1 VSSLIK
7 FSIKYAGVIIGL
19 ALIVVVYGIVQ
30 IKNSPLNVFPEF
42 SPTQVVIQTE
52 SPGFSSDLVEKLV
65 TRPIEVMVSGTIGI
79 KQIRSQSIP
88 GLSVVTVVFNEDT
101 DIYRNRQS
109 ITEKLSTLTNILPA
123 NIIPKITPLTSSA
136 SSVLGIGLTS
146 ATANEIELRTFADNV
161 IIPHL
166 MSVEGVADV
175 NRFGGK
181 VRQYQI
187 KTIPKKLLEN
197 DLSLQDIFTAAQK
210 ASAVRGGG
218 FIQNENQRI
227 IINTEGQAL
236 TIQELEQTSLTNQQG
251 KQLRLKDIAIIED
264 GFVPSISSASINGQ
278 IGVYLSIQGQLG
290 SDTYELTKNL
300 DNAIQSLLPIAEKE
314 EITIHPEL
322 FKPANFID
330 ASIKGLRVDIIIGAI
345 LVIGILYLFL
355 FNFRTAFISA
365 IAIPLSLLSAISVM
379 SHMNLGLNVMVLS
392 GLAIALGEVVDDAI
406 IDVENI
412 FRRLRENKTLK
423 NKKPL
428 YQVVFESS
436 MEVRKSVV
444 YATLIIVIVFLP
456 LLSLT
461 GVAGKLFGPL
471 GIAYILSILASLVVA
486 LTVTPAMSFMLLGQ
500 NENLNTE
507 DSPVIK
513 SLKRNYRKL
522 LLSIES
528 HSKVVLII
536 SLFVIAFGLSFI
548 PLFKTHFIPPLN
560 EGHYIMHMT
569 AYPGTSEN
577 ESLRIGNL
585 VSEQLLQ
592 IDGVQ
597 SIAQWVGRSPLG
609 ADTFGTH
616 YSEFEIELSKK
627 SGDDQRRILKS
638 IQDIVYDK
646 NNGFVGV
653 NFAINTFLT
662 ERIEETISGY
672 NAAVVIN
679 LYGKNL
685 DTLDQ
690 DAIKVAQML
699 ETLPGSKD
707 IMLQSPPGNPQ
718 VNIKLLPEQLTNYGI
733 SRADALDVIRAAY
746 ENLPVAQIYERMI
759 PVDIAVTIDSE
770 FKDDLED
777 IKKLPLS
784 SSSGQIVE
792 LGDIAQ
798 ISQVSGRSKILHQGG
813 KRVQTIT
820 SNINN
825 YDLNDYVNNVKKGLE
840 QLQLGS
846 GNYFEITGEAQENAK
861 SREDLIA
868 HSAIAIAGVLLMLY
882 IAFGT
887 LKNLSLTLLNLPFA
901 LIGGVIAASLH
912 GGWISIGSLVGFVTL
927 FGITLRNSIML
938 ISHYQHLV
946 DYEGHAWNLETC
958 ILGASERLPSI
969 LMTALVAGLAL
980 LPIAIGSGE
989 PGKEIEGPMA
999 MIIIGGLFTSTILN
1013 LLILPT
1019 VLLNYGDFKKTKFL
1033 NF

>member
-1 VSSLIK
+1 
-7 FSIKYAGVIIGL
+7 
-19 ALIVVVYGIVQ
+19 
-30 IKNSPLNVFPEF
+30 
-42 SPTQVVIQTE
+42 
-52 SPGFSSDLVEKLV
+52 
-65 TRPIEVMVSGTIGI
+65 
-79 KQIRSQSIP
+79 
-88 GLSVVTVVFNEDT
+88 
-101 DIYRNRQS
+101 
-109 ITEKLSTLTNILPA
+109 
-123 NIIPKITPLTSSA
+123 
-136 SSVLGIGLTS
+136 
-146 ATANEIELRTFADNV
+146 
-161 IIPHL
+161 
-166 MSVEGVADV
+166 
-175 NRFGGK
+175 
-181 VRQYQI
+181 
-187 KTIPKKLLEN
+187 
-197 DLSLQDIFTAAQK
+197 
-210 ASAVRGGG
+210 
-218 FIQNENQRI
+218 
-227 IINTEGQAL
+227 
-236 TIQELEQTSLTNQQG
+236 
-251 KQLRLKDIAIIED
+251 
-264 GFVPSISSASINGQ
+264 
-278 IGVYLSIQGQLG
+278 
-290 SDTYELTKNL
+290 
-300 DNAIQSLLPIAEKE
+300 
-314 EITIHPEL
+314 
-322 FKPANFID
+322 
-330 ASIKGLRVDIIIGAI
+330 
-345 LVIGILYLFL
+345 
-355 FNFRTAFISA
+355 
-365 IAIPLSLLSAISVM
+365 
-379 SHMNLGLNVMVLS
+379 
-392 GLAIALGEVVDDAI
+392 
-406 IDVENI
+406 
-412 FRRLRENKTLK
+412 
-423 NKKPL
+423 
-428 YQVVFESS
+428 
-436 MEVRKSVV
+436 
-444 YATLIIVIVFLP
+444 
-456 LLSLT
+456 
-461 GVAGKLFGPL
+461 
-471 GIAYILSILASLVVA
+471 
-486 LTVTPAMSFMLLGQ
+486 
-500 NENLNTE
+500 
-507 DSPVIK
+507 
-513 SLKRNYRKL
+513 
-522 LLSIES
+522 
-528 HSKVVLII
+528 
-536 SLFVIAFGLSFI
+536 GLSFI

-569 AYPGTSEN
+569 AYPGTSED

-585 VSEQLLQ
+585 VSKQLLE
-592 IDGVQ
+592 IDGVK

-672 NAAVVIN
+672 NAAVVVN

-759 PVDIAVTIDSE
+759 PVDIAVTIDTE

-798 ISQVSGRSKILHQGG
+798 ITQVSGRSKILHQGG

-825 YDLNDYVNNVKKGLE
+825 YDLNDYVNNVRKGLE

-868 HSAIAIAGVLLMLY
+868 HSTIAIAGVLLMLY

-946 DYEGHAWNLETC
+946 DYEGHTWNLETC

-980 LPIAIGSGE
+980 LPIAVGSGE

>member
-1 VSSLIK
+1 MSEV
-7 FSIKYAGVIIGL
+7 
-19 ALIVVVYGIVQ
+19 
-30 IKNSPLNVFPEF
+30 N
-42 SPTQVVIQTE
+42 
-52 SPGFSSDLVEKLV
+52 
-65 TRPIEVMVSGTIGI
+65 PIP
-79 KQIRSQSIP
+79 R
-88 GLSVVTVVFNEDT
+88 
-101 DIYRNRQS
+101 
-109 ITEKLSTLTNILPA
+109 TLD
-123 NIIPKITPLTSSA
+123 
-136 SSVLGIGLTS
+136 
-146 ATANEIELRTFADNV
+146 AD
-161 IIPHL
+161 
-166 MSVEGVADV
+166 
-175 NRFGGK
+175 
-181 VRQYQI
+181 
-187 KTIPKKLLEN
+187 
-197 DLSLQDIFTAAQK
+197 DLSLQDIFTAAK
-210 ASAVRGGG
+210 KSSAVRGGG

-227 IINTEGQAL
+227 IINTEGQTL
-236 TIQELEQTSLTNQQG
+236 TTRELEQTTLFNKQG
-251 KQLRLKDIAIIED
+251 KLLRLKDVAVIED
-264 GFVPSISSASINGQ
+264 GYTPSISSASINGQ

-290 SDTYELTKNL
+290 SDTYELTENL
-300 DNAIQSLLPIAEKE
+300 ETAIESLLSVANKE

-365 IAIPLSLLSAISVM
+365 IAIPLSLLSAIAVM

-486 LTVTPAMSFMLLGQ
+486 LTVTPAMSYMLLGQ

-513 SLKRNYRKL
+513 SLKKNYRNIL
-522 LLSIES
+522 LRIES

-569 AYPGTSEN
+569 AYPGTSEK

-585 VSEQLLQ
+585 VTEQILK
-592 IDGVQ
+592 IDGVRTV
-597 SIAQWVGRSPLG
+597 AQWVGRSPLG

-627 SGDDQRRILKS
+627 SGEDQRRILSS

-646 NNGFVGV
+646 DNGFVGV

-672 NAAVVIN
+672 NAAVVVN

-718 VNIKLLPEQLTNYGI
+718 VNIKLLPEQLTNFGI

-770 FKDDLED
+770 FKDGIED

-798 ISQVSGRSKILHQGG
+798 ITQVSGRSKILHQGG

-820 SNINN
+820 SNIDD
-825 YDLNDYVNNVKKGLE
+825 YDLNDYVTNVKKGLE
-840 QLQLGS
+840 RIQLGS
-846 GNYFEITGEAQENAK
+846 GNYFEITGEAQENAQ

-868 HSAIAIAGVLLMLY
+868 HSTIAIAGVLLMLY

-946 DYEGHAWNLETC
+946 DYEEHTWNLETC

>member
-1 VSSLIK
+1 MSSLIK

-52 SPGFSSDLVEKLV
+52 SPGFSSDLVERLV

-109 ITEKLSTLTNILPA
+109 ITEKLSTLTNILPT

-146 ATANEIELRTFADNV
+146 DSANEIELRTFADNV

-210 ASAVRGGG
+210 SSAVRGGG

-227 IINTEGQAL
+227 IINTEGQTL
-236 TIQELEQTSLTNQQG
+236 TIQELEQTSLINQQG
-251 KQLRLKDIAIIED
+251 KLLRLKDVAIIED

-300 DNAIQSLLPIAEKE
+300 DAAIKSLLPIAEKE
-314 EITIHPEL
+314 EITIHQEL

-365 IAIPLSLLSAISVM
+365 IAIPLSLLSAIGVM

-522 LLSIES
+522 LLGIES

-569 AYPGTSEN
+569 AYPGTSED

-585 VSEQLLQ
+585 VSEQLLE
-592 IDGVQ
+592 IDGVK

-759 PVDIAVTIDSE
+759 PVDIAVTIDTE

-798 ISQVSGRSKILHQGG
+798 ITQVSGRSKILHQGG

-825 YDLNDYVNNVKKGLE
+825 YDLNDYVNNVRKGLE

-868 HSAIAIAGVLLMLY
+868 HSTIAIAGVLLMLY

-946 DYEGHAWNLETC
+946 DYEGHTWNLETC